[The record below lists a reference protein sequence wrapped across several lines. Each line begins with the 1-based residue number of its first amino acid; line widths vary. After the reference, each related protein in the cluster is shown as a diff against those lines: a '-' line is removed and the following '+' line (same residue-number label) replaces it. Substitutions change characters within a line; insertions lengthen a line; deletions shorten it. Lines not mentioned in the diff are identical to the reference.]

1 MIKKIDWKPLMK
13 TAQAEFDLVVGIVR
27 EKGGKR
33 FSKAFGLAGI
43 CVVISYFGIYK
54 YPRNKAALLTYEL
67 DKARAMSDVGAQYK
81 EIRDQL
87 GASYAIL
94 PQMTDRDQWLSNAM
108 MDVLRAKGLTPD
120 SVRPVGEAQ
129 ANELIFQTST
139 IELTIRFEE
148 LYALLTRLESNRP
161 LMHIQ
166 NLDVQKKA
174 EPLGSNTA
182 TISVTTVIPKKRFN

>member
-1 MIKKIDWKPLMK
+1 
-13 TAQAEFDLVVGIVR
+13 
-27 EKGGKR
+27 
-33 FSKAFGLAGI
+33 
-43 CVVISYFGIYK
+43 
-54 YPRNKAALLTYEL
+54 
-67 DKARAMSDVGAQYK
+67 MSDVGAQYK